1 MAFLTSAD
9 KGKAAARREGVGDGS
24 SCPRGEPRR
33 QEDGMQ
39 PDLSMERIL
48 IFCLVS
54 RQVRVLSP
62 ASSNNQQKTELVH
75 LYKAFYASDYLT
87 LFYPYF
93 PLFLPYF
100 TLFYL
105 ILPLVN

>member
-1 MAFLTSAD
+1 MGPLALVGSRGD
-9 KGKAAARREGVGDGS
+9 K
-24 SCPRGEPRR
+24 R
-33 QEDGMQ
+33 QEDGTR

-48 IFCLVS
+48 IFCFMI
-54 RQVRVLSP
+54 RQVHVLSP

-75 LYKAFYASDYLT
+75 LYEAFYASDYLT

-93 PLFLPYF
+93 PLFLLYF

-105 ILPLVN
+105 ILPYFTLFYR